1 MASRNYKYYQP
12 NDKDLKDQYGDCVV
26 RAIDKSYAA
35 KLGCRYL
42 MILFH
47 MQKNFNACQTESN
60 AMKAI

>member
-26 RAIDKSYAA
+26 RALTKVMSKTWMQVFDDLISYA
-35 KLGCRYL
+35 
-42 MILFH
+42 
-47 MQKNFNACQTESN
+47 KNFNACQTESN

>member
-26 RAIDKSYAA
+26 RALTKVMQQNLDA
-35 KLGCRYL
+35 GNL

-47 MQKNFNACQTESN
+47 MQKNFNACKRK
-60 AMKAI
+60 AML

>member
-26 RAIDKSYAA
+26 RALTKV
-35 KLGCRYL
+35 GCRYL

-47 MQKNFNACQTESN
+47 MQKNFNACQMESN
-60 AMKAI
+60 AMKAT